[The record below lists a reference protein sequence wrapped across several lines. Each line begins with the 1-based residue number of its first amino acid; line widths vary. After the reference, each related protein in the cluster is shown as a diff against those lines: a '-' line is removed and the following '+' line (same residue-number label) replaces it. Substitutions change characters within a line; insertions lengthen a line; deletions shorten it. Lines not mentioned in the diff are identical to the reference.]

1 MPPNAHENLIITDLC
16 GYHDLAKISGMG
28 RIEHIFPKMM
38 NSLSLCQNELYI
50 AGECI
55 I

>member
-28 RIEHIFPKMM
+28 RIEHIFPNIDMKPISLKM
-38 NSLSLCQNELYI
+38 LYT
-50 AGECI
+50 
-55 I
+55 